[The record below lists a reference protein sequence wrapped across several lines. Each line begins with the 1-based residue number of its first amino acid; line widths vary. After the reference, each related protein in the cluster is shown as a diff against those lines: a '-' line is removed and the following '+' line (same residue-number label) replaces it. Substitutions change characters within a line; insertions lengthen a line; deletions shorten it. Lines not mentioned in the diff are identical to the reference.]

1 MYNFI
6 NSEENKKIK
15 FIKSLKQK
23 KVRTRESTYILEG
36 IKPIIEAIN
45 EEIKIREIFLSK
57 SFFDGEFKNY
67 PDLQKQKLNIIEDKI
82 FYGITDT
89 VNSQGIF
96 STVYADIKN
105 VEDILPFG
113 RYILLDGLSDP
124 GNMGGIIRGVD
135 AFGFDGLIVGPNSVD
150 VLNEKVVRSTM
161 ASIFRINI
169 YVMKN
174 IDEMEILKSRMFRI
188 LATSLEERSFT
199 PMETDLKDNVI
210 IIIGNESQG
219 VSKEMKK
226 FATQSLYIPMVGGAE
241 SLNANVSASILMY
254 ESMRQRS
261 WKFAYVTKTCPKS
274 PNICL

>member
-1 MYNFI
+1 MHNFI

-23 KVRTRESTYILEG
+23 KARTRESKYILEG
-36 IKPIIEAIN
+36 IKPVMEAIT
-45 EEIKIREIFLSK
+45 EGIRIREIFLSK
-57 SFFDGEFKNY
+57 SFFEDGMKDY

-82 FYGITDT
+82 FYQITDT

-96 STVYADIKN
+96 ASVFADLKD

-161 ASIFRINI
+161 SSIFRINI

-174 IDEMEILKSRMFRI
+174 MDEMEILKSRMFRI
-188 LATSLEERSFT
+188 LATSLEEKSFT
-199 PMETDLKDNVI
+199 AKDSDLKDNVV

-219 VSKEMKK
+219 VSDGMKK
-226 FATQSLYIPMVGGAE
+226 FASQSLYIPMVGGAE

-261 WKFAYVTKTCPKS
+261 
-274 PNICL
+274 

>member
-1 MYNFI
+1 MHNFI

-23 KVRTRESTYILEG
+23 KARTRESTYILEG
-36 IKPIIEAIN
+36 IKPVMEAIT
-45 EEIKIREIFLSK
+45 EGIRIREIFLSK
-57 SFFDGEFKNY
+57 SFFEDGMKDY

-82 FYGITDT
+82 FYQITDT

-96 STVYADIKN
+96 ASVFADLKD

-161 ASIFRINI
+161 SSIFRINI

-174 IDEMEILKSRMFRI
+174 MDEIEILKSRMFRI
-188 LATSLEERSFT
+188 LATSLEEKSFT
-199 PMETDLKDNVI
+199 AKDSDLKDNVV

-219 VSKEMKK
+219 VSDGMKK
-226 FATQSLYIPMVGGAE
+226 FASQSLYIPMVGGAE

-261 WKFAYVTKTCPKS
+261 
-274 PNICL
+274 

>member
-1 MYNFI
+1 MANFI
-6 NSEENKKIK
+6 NSEENRKIK
-15 FIKSLKQK
+15 FVKSLKQK
-23 KVRTRESTYILEG
+23 KFRNKESTYILEG
-36 IKPIIEAIN
+36 IKPVLEALDEGIRV
-45 EEIKIREIFLSK
+45 REIFMSRTFYEEESK
-57 SFFDGEFKNY
+57 KYGNI
-67 PDLQKQKLNIIEDKI
+67 PNKLINVVEDKL
-82 FYGITDT
+82 FDKITDT
-89 VNSQGIF
+89 VNSQGIIA
-96 STVYADIKN
+96 TVFADLKE

-188 LATSLEERSFT
+188 LATSLEEKSFT

-226 FATQSLYIPMVGGAE
+226 YATQSLYIPMVGGAE

-261 WKFAYVTKTCPKS
+261 
-274 PNICL
+274 

>member
-1 MYNFI
+1 MANFI

-23 KVRTRESTYILEG
+23 KFRNKESTYILEG
-36 IKPIIEAIN
+36 IKPILEALN
-45 EEIKIREIFLSK
+45 ERIRVREIFMSRTFLE
-57 SFFDGEFKNY
+57 GEYGKYKNI
-67 PDLQKQKLNIIEDKI
+67 PNKLINVVEDKL
-82 FYGITDT
+82 FEKITDT
-89 VNSQGIF
+89 VNSQGIIA
-96 STVYADIKN
+96 TVFAELKE

-161 ASIFRINI
+161 ASIFRVNI
-169 YVMKN
+169 YIMKD
-174 IDEMEILKSRMFRI
+174 IKEMKILKSKMFRI
-188 LATSLEERSFT
+188 FATSLEERSLI
-199 PMETDLKDNVI
+199 PQNADLRDNII

-219 VSKEMKK
+219 VSKEMRD
-226 FATQSLYIPMVGGAE
+226 FAANSLFIPMVGGAE

-254 ESMRQRS
+254 ESLRQ
-261 WKFAYVTKTCPKS
+261 KS
-274 PNICL
+274 

>member
-1 MYNFI
+1 MHNFI

-23 KVRTRESTYILEG
+23 KARTRESTYILEG
-36 IKPIIEAIN
+36 IKPVMEAIT
-45 EEIKIREIFLSK
+45 EGIRIREIFLSK
-57 SFFDGEFKNY
+57 SFFEDGMKDY

-82 FYGITDT
+82 FYQITDT

-96 STVYADIKN
+96 ASVFADLKD

-161 ASIFRINI
+161 SSIFRINI

-174 IDEMEILKSRMFRI
+174 MDEMEILKSRMFRI
-188 LATSLEERSFT
+188 LATSLEEKSFT
-199 PMETDLKDNVI
+199 AKDSDLKDNVV

-219 VSKEMKK
+219 VSDGMKK
-226 FATQSLYIPMVGGAE
+226 FASQSLYIPMVGGAE

-261 WKFAYVTKTCPKS
+261 
-274 PNICL
+274 